1 MENTFG
7 FIGCGNM
14 GGTLAE
20 CALKAAEGK
29 SILVNDKDEAKA
41 LKLQEKYGARSV
53 GIRELA
59 SEAKMIFLGVKP
71 QMMEDMLSEIK
82 DVLRERK
89 DRFVLVSMAAGL
101 SIEDIKRMAGE
112 YPVIRI
118 MPNLA
123 ASVGEG
129 MILYCG
135 ENATDEEIKTF
146 TDVMRYAGKLSS
158 LDEKLI
164 DAASAVS
171 GCGPAFVCM
180 FIEALADGAV
190 SCGLPRDKAML
201 YAEQTLIGTAKVL
214 METGQHPGALK
225 DAVCSPG
232 GTTIEGVLELEDAGL
247 RSAVSEAVIA
257 SYRRTLELKN

>member
-1 MENTFG
+1 MEKTYG

-14 GGTLAE
+14 GGTLAA
-20 CALKAAEGK
+20 CAAKAAGG
-29 SILVNDKDEAKA
+29 SLILVNDRDTSKA
-41 LKLQEKYGARSV
+41 LALQEEWGARAV

-59 SEAKMIFLGVKP
+59 EKAYMIFLGVKP
-71 QMMEDMLSEIK
+71 QMMEDMLGEIK
-82 DVLRERK
+82 DVLSSRK

-101 SIEDIKRMAGE
+101 SVSDIRRMAGDL
-112 YPVIRI
+112 PVIRI

-129 MILYCG
+129 MMLFCSEGVTEG
-135 ENATDEEIKTF
+135 ELDEFSELMKES
-146 TDVMRYAGKLSS
+146 GKLSP
-158 LDEKLI
+158 LEERLI

-190 SCGLPRDKAML
+190 RCGLSRAQAML
-201 YAEQTLIGTAKVL
+201 FAQQTLIGTAKVL
-214 METGQHPGALK
+214 MDTGRHPGELK

-232 GTTIEGVLELEDAGL
+232 GTTIEGVLTLEDAGF
-247 RSAVSEAVIA
+247 RSAVSEAVISA
-257 SYRRTLELKN
+257 YEKTLMLK

>member
-1 MENTFG
+1 MGNTFG

-14 GGTLAE
+14 GGTLAA
-20 CALKAAEGK
+20 CAARATDPK
-29 SILVNDKDEAKA
+29 SILVNDKDTGKA
-41 LKLQEKYGARSV
+41 LGLQERCGVTSV
-53 GIRELA
+53 GIAELA
-59 SEAKMIFLGVKP
+59 RQADMIFLGVKP
-71 QMMEDMLSEIK
+71 QMMEDMLGEIK
-82 DVLRERK
+82 DILASRK

-101 SIEDIKRMAGE
+101 TTADIKRMAGD

-129 MILYCG
+129 MILFCSDG
-135 ENATDEEIKTF
+135 ATQEELEVF
-146 TDVMRYAGKLSS
+146 TEVMSRAGILSP

-190 SCGLPRDKAML
+190 RCGLARDKAML
-201 YAEQTLIGTAKVL
+201 FAQQTVIGTAKVL

-225 DAVCSPG
+225 DAVCSPA
-232 GTTIEGVLELEDAGL
+232 GTTIEGVLTLEDAGF
-247 RSAVSEAVIA
+247 RSAVSEAVISA
-257 SYRRTLELKN
+257 YEKTLKLK